1 MSPHLADDLVASSR
15 QLKSRA
21 CPREHADSTIGLK
34 LRARAPFSSTA
45 VKWESIAENLMRHC
59 LFHLISSKIQ
69 WKLSKKVPQN
79 TPDIQ
84 INQLKA
90 SKTR

>member
-59 LFHLISSKIQ
+59 LFHSISSKIQ
-69 WKLSKKVPQN
+69 WKLSKKVLQN
-79 TPDIQ
+79 TPDIP
-84 INQLKA
+84 INQSKA
-90 SKTR
+90 